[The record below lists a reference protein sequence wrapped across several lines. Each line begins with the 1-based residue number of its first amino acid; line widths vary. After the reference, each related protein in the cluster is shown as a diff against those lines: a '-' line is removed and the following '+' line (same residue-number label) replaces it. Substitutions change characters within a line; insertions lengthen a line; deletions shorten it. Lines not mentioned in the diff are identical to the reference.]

1 MDTVRHSLSRPQAA
15 RSDRPLW
22 HGYFSTRTGSRL
34 LVVFSPSFIFPAEES
49 CHERKHRPP
58 NSCGPLPLK
67 KCLGALAIL
76 RDDIK
81 DLRTQIGALHERID
95 ETNRS
100 LGDRIDETNKRIDET
115 NRSLGERI
123 DETNRSLGEQIRALH
138 KRMDTYFLWMMGTLV
153 AITSVLI
160 AVIKL

>member
-1 MDTVRHSLSRPQAA
+1 MSESTDPQ
-15 RSDRPLW
+15 
-22 HGYFSTRTGSRL
+22 TRAVPT
-34 LVVFSPSFIFPAEES
+34 PEEMPWS
-49 CHERKHRPP
+49 I
-58 NSCGPLPLK
+58 SY
-67 KCLGALAIL
+67 L

-81 DLRTQIGALHERID
+81 DLRTQVGALHGRID

-100 LGDRIDETNKRIDET
+100 LGDRIDETN
-115 NRSLGERI
+115 RSLGDRI

>member
-1 MDTVRHSLSRPQAA
+1 MSESTDPQ
-15 RSDRPLW
+15 
-22 HGYFSTRTGSRL
+22 TRAIPT
-34 LVVFSPSFIFPAEES
+34 PEEMPWS
-49 CHERKHRPP
+49 I
-58 NSCGPLPLK
+58 SY
-67 KCLGALAIL
+67 L

-81 DLRTQIGALHERID
+81 DLRTQVGALH
-95 ETNRS
+95 
-100 LGDRIDETNKRIDET
+100 GRIDETNKRIDET
-115 NRSLGERI
+115 NRSLSDRI

>member
-1 MDTVRHSLSRPQAA
+1 MGA
-15 RSDRPLW
+15 
-22 HGYFSTRTGSRL
+22 STRPTDHST
-34 LVVFSPSFIFPAEES
+34 
-49 CHERKHRPP
+49 RPT
-58 NSCGPLPLK
+58 N
-67 KCLGALAIL
+67 
-76 RDDIK
+76 
-81 DLRTQIGALHERID
+81 RID

-100 LGDRIDETNKRIDET
+100 LGD
-115 NRSLGERI
+115 RI

>member
-1 MDTVRHSLSRPQAA
+1 MSESTDPQ
-15 RSDRPLW
+15 
-22 HGYFSTRTGSRL
+22 TRAVPT
-34 LVVFSPSFIFPAEES
+34 PEEMPWS
-49 CHERKHRPP
+49 I
-58 NSCGPLPLK
+58 SY
-67 KCLGALAIL
+67 L

-81 DLRTQIGALHERID
+81 NLRTQIGALHERID

-100 LGDRIDETNKRIDET
+100 LGDRIDETNRRIDEI
-115 NRSLGERI
+115 NRSLGDRI

>member
-1 MDTVRHSLSRPQAA
+1 MSESTDPQ
-15 RSDRPLW
+15 
-22 HGYFSTRTGSRL
+22 TRAVPT
-34 LVVFSPSFIFPAEES
+34 PEEMPWS
-49 CHERKHRPP
+49 I
-58 NSCGPLPLK
+58 SY
-67 KCLGALAIL
+67 L

-81 DLRTQIGALHERID
+81 DLRTQVGAIH
-95 ETNRS
+95 
-100 LGDRIDETNKRIDET
+100 GRIDETNK
-115 NRSLGERI
+115 RI

>member
-1 MDTVRHSLSRPQAA
+1 MSESTDPQ
-15 RSDRPLW
+15 
-22 HGYFSTRTGSRL
+22 TRAVPT
-34 LVVFSPSFIFPAEES
+34 PEEMPWS
-49 CHERKHRPP
+49 I
-58 NSCGPLPLK
+58 SY
-67 KCLGALAIL
+67 L

-81 DLRTQIGALHERID
+81 DLRTQVGALHGRID

-100 LGDRIDETNKRIDET
+100 LGD
-115 NRSLGERI
+115 RI

-160 AVIKL
+160 AVINL

>member
-1 MDTVRHSLSRPQAA
+1 MSESTDPQ
-15 RSDRPLW
+15 
-22 HGYFSTRTGSRL
+22 TRAVPT
-34 LVVFSPSFIFPAEES
+34 PEEMPWS
-49 CHERKHRPP
+49 I
-58 NSCGPLPLK
+58 SY
-67 KCLGALAIL
+67 L

-81 DLRTQIGALHERID
+81 DLRTQVGAIHGRL
-95 ETNRS
+95 
-100 LGDRIDETNKRIDET
+100 DETNKRIDET
-115 NRSLGERI
+115 NRSLSERIDETNRSLGDRI

>member
-1 MDTVRHSLSRPQAA
+1 MSESTDPQ
-15 RSDRPLW
+15 
-22 HGYFSTRTGSRL
+22 TRAVPT
-34 LVVFSPSFIFPAEES
+34 PEEMPWS
-49 CHERKHRPP
+49 I
-58 NSCGPLPLK
+58 SY
-67 KCLGALAIL
+67 L

-81 DLRTQIGALHERID
+81 DLRTQVGALHERID
-95 ETNRS
+95 ETNKRINETNRS
-100 LGDRIDETNKRIDET
+100 LGKRIDET
-115 NRSLGERI
+115 NRSLGDRI

>member
-1 MDTVRHSLSRPQAA
+1 MSESTDPQTRAA
-15 RSDRPLW
+15 P
-22 HGYFSTRTGSRL
+22 T
-34 LVVFSPSFIFPAEES
+34 PEEMPWS
-49 CHERKHRPP
+49 I
-58 NSCGPLPLK
+58 SY
-67 KCLGALAIL
+67 L

-81 DLRTQIGALHERID
+81 DLRTQIGAIH
-95 ETNRS
+95 
-100 LGDRIDETNKRIDET
+100 GRIDETNKRIDET
-115 NRSLGERI
+115 NRSLSDRI

>member
-1 MDTVRHSLSRPQAA
+1 MSESTDPQ
-15 RSDRPLW
+15 
-22 HGYFSTRTGSRL
+22 TRAVPT
-34 LVVFSPSFIFPAEES
+34 PEEMPWS
-49 CHERKHRPP
+49 I
-58 NSCGPLPLK
+58 SY
-67 KCLGALAIL
+67 L

-81 DLRTQIGALHERID
+81 DLRTQIGALHGRID

-100 LGDRIDETNKRIDET
+100 LGDRIDETN
-115 NRSLGERI
+115 RSLGDRI